1 MSTLSQANKKLSFA
15 SLREKLG
22 TISTTALVLLMVRIG
37 SAGIGIVLQVLIARY
52 YGANTLGNLFLA
64 LGLAAV
70 LSTIL
75 TAGFPWIIAPVV
87 ARSEADFNP
96 GLLRAF
102 LQTAQKHLA
111 ACSVAI
117 AVPAGVLIWFLPNLG
132 NDLRW
137 ALLFAVITAPV
148 YAVMRING
156 GLANARK
163 RFVMANG
170 PELLLRPLLLATFV
184 GLALVIS
191 LPMDAAV
198 ILAFNLAISFVLACW
213 MGLVMHHQSAINLLQ
228 VKNHTPVAREQRL
241 QWRNLAF
248 PMVFATLFVNLF
260 ADLDILMIG
269 SIMPAR
275 ETGIFGVSIKITF
288 LMAFAIQ
295 VVHQVML
302 RDASDAHLLDNRQ
315 ALQETVRN
323 ANRFAVTITLCAFVF
338 LLLFGPYVLA
348 VFGPEFKEGY
358 VAVVGLMIAQVI
370 RAAAGPAI
378 QVLMIS
384 GNQRSSIPVYIS
396 SIALLFVSN
405 VLFVPFFGFAG
416 AAAAVICTTL
426 FWTISLNR
434 IVKRTIGIQ
443 VSVFPL

>member
-1 MSTLSQANKKLSFA
+1 MSSLSQVNKKLSPA
-15 SLREKLG
+15 GLWARLG
-22 TISTTALVLLMVRIG
+22 SISSTALVLLMVRIG

-52 YGANTLGNLFLA
+52 YGADTLGNLFLA

-70 LSTIL
+70 LSTVL

-87 ARSEADFNP
+87 ARSEADFDP
-96 GLLRAF
+96 GLLKAF
-102 LQTAQKHLA
+102 LQTAQKHLLA
-111 ACSVAI
+111 FSLAI
-117 AVPAGVLIWFLPNLG
+117 AVPAAAIIWFLPGLSNE
-132 NDLRW
+132 LRW

-148 YAVMRING
+148 YAVMRLNG

-170 PELLLRPLLLATFV
+170 PELLLRPVLLASFV
-184 GLALVIS
+184 GLALVLS
-191 LPMDAAV
+191 TPVDASV

-213 MGLVMHHQSAINLLQ
+213 MGLVMHRQSVTNLLQ
-228 VKNHTPVAREQRL
+228 AKNNSPVAGEQII
-241 QWRNLAF
+241 QWRKLAL
-248 PMVFATLFVNLF
+248 PMVLATLFVNLF

-275 ETGIFGVSIKITF
+275 ETGIFGVAIKITF

-302 RDASDAHLLDNRQ
+302 RDASDAHLLNNRQ
-315 ALQETVRN
+315 ALQATVRN
-323 ANRFAVTITLCAFVF
+323 ANRFALTITLCAFVF
-338 LLLFGPYVLA
+338 LLLFGSYVLA

-384 GNQRSSIPVYIS
+384 GNQRASIPVYIS
-396 SIALLFVSN
+396 SIALLFACN
-405 VLFVPFFGFAG
+405 LLFVPLFGFAG
-416 AAAAVICTTL
+416 AAAAVIFATL

-434 IVKRTIGIQ
+434 IVKRTIGIR
-443 VSVFPL
+443 VSVF